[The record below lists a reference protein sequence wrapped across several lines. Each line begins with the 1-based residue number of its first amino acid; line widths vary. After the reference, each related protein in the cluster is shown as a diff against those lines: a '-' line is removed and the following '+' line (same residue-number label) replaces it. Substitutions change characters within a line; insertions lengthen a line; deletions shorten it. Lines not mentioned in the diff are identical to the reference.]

1 MDRRRFLVGSS
12 ALLGVPAVS
21 SLASAGGAQD
31 SVADPALR
39 DPNDTAHREAPPD
52 AAQRVTS
59 DASRLVIPNGEIL
72 PHRVVNGV
80 KVFHL
85 VAEEFDHE
93 IAPGLIIR
101 AWGFN
106 GRTPGPVIE
115 ATEGDRVRIYVTN
128 HLPEP
133 TATHWHGLFVPSGM
147 DGVSGLSQPPIPTG
161 RTFRYELEM
170 RRAGTFMYHSHY
182 DEMTQIAL
190 GAVGMFIVHP
200 RRASGPRVDRDF
212 VLMLHEWSIH
222 PGTRRPDALAMN
234 DFNVLTLNGKAY
246 PATAPLIARR
256 GERVRIRFGNL
267 GPMDHHPIHLHGYA
281 FEITATDGGPVPPG
295 ARWRETTVLV
305 PVGSTRDV
313 EFVANEVGDWALHC
327 HMTHHVMNQMGH
339 EQPTM
344 IGADTRAADAIV
356 ARTVPGYMSMGQAG
370 MGAMGA
376 MDMPLP
382 RNAISMRSA
391 PGPHGTIDMGGMFT
405 VFKVRDD
412 LRGYDDPGWFEP
424 PPGTLARLATGEEL
438 REDGIDADG

>member
-1 MDRRRFLVGSS
+1 
-12 ALLGVPAVS
+12 
-21 SLASAGGAQD
+21 
-31 SVADPALR
+31 
-39 DPNDTAHREAPPD
+39 
-52 AAQRVTS
+52 
-59 DASRLVIPNGEIL
+59 
-72 PHRVVNGV
+72 
-80 KVFHL
+80 
-85 VAEEFDHE
+85 
-93 IAPGLIIR
+93 
-101 AWGFN
+101 
-106 GRTPGPVIE
+106 
-115 ATEGDRVRIYVTN
+115 
-128 HLPEP
+128 
-133 TATHWHGLFVPSGM
+133 
-147 DGVSGLSQPPIPTG
+147 
-161 RTFRYELEM
+161 
-170 RRAGTFMYHSHY
+170 
-182 DEMTQIAL
+182 
-190 GAVGMFIVHP
+190 
-200 RRASGPRVDRDF
+200 
-212 VLMLHEWSIH
+212 
-222 PGTRRPDALAMN
+222 MN

-405 VFKVRDD
+405 VLKVRDD

>member
-12 ALLGVPAVS
+12 ALLGSSAVATGA
-21 SLASAGGAQD
+21 ASQARP
-31 SVADPALR
+31 SP
-39 DPNDTAHREAPPD
+39 EAEAIAEP
-52 AAQRVTS
+52 AQRVPTGAPS
-59 DASRLVIPNGEIL
+59 PLIVPNGAIL
-72 PHRVVNGV
+72 PHRVVDGV

-93 IAPGLIIR
+93 IASGLVIR

-115 ATEGDRVRIYVTN
+115 AVEGDRVRIYVTN
-128 HLPEP
+128 RLPEP
-133 TATHWHGLFVPSGM
+133 TVTHWHGLFVPTGM
-147 DGVSGLSQPPIPTG
+147 DGVSGLTQPPIEPG

-200 RRASGPRVDRDF
+200 RRPIGPRIDRDF

-222 PGTRRPDALAMN
+222 PGTRRPNALAMN

-246 PATAPLIARR
+246 PATAPLVARR
-256 GERVRIRFGNL
+256 GERVRIRLGNL

-281 FEITATDGGPVPPG
+281 FEITATDGGPIAPS

-313 EFVANEVGDWALHC
+313 ELVATEVGDWAMHC
-327 HMTHHVMNQMGH
+327 HMTHHIMNQMGH
-339 EQPTM
+339 DTPTT
-344 IGADTRAADAIV
+344 IGADTRAADALI
-356 ARTVPGYMSMGQAG
+356 ARTVPDYMSMGQRG
-370 MGAMGA
+370 MGDMAAMQ
-376 MDMPLP
+376 MPLP
-382 RNAISMRSA
+382 DNAISMRSA

-405 VFKVRDD
+405 VLKVREE
-412 LRGYDDPGWFEP
+412 LESYDDPGWWEP
-424 PPGTLARLATGEEL
+424 PPGTLAREATEDEL
-438 REDGIDADG
+438 RADGVDPAAR